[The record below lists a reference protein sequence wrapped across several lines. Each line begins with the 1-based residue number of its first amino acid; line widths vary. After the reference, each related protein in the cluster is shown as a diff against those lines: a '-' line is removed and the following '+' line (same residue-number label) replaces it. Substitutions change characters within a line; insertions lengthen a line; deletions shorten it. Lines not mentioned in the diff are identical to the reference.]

1 MLPTAM
7 TSARLLRATHQMGA
21 TGVEHSRTRAFTAE
35 WSRSGSR
42 CQNVPRMSVQLSS
55 RCVEQ
60 SVGGMMLLLLMM
72 MMEKKHLDSRSPS
85 SFRHRKLREG

>member
-7 TSARLLRATHQMGA
+7 TSVRLLRATHQMGA
-21 TGVEHSRTRAFTAE
+21 TGVEHFRKRAFTAE